1 MQEER
6 QKHST
11 RILCKVRKTQHQNP
25 EFGHKLGEIFKNTA
39 KKWVQEEPRR
49 ERERE
54 KSYSQQPTFLKSSQ
68 LFILPE
74 EIIIM
79 H

>member
-54 KSYSQQPTFLKSSQ
+54 V
-68 LFILPE
+68 I
-74 EIIIM
+74 
-79 H
+79 